1 MGVPSAFFAVVS
13 GAVKEPLPV
22 VDPSAACVTLDVSVT
37 TMGPGLPGVVS
48 RWMWKPDKVPASG
61 VELSVH
67 DMVVPLSVNFAVP
80 VAVDVVGGVSL
91 APFIV
96 ALNTV

>member
-1 MGVPSAFFAVVS
+1 
-13 GAVKEPLPV
+13 
-22 VDPSAACVTLDVSVT
+22 
-37 TMGPGLPGVVS
+37 
-48 RWMWKPDKVPASG
+48 MWNPESVPANG

-80 VAVDVVGGVSL
+80 VAVDEFAGVSL
-91 APFIV
+91 DPFIV